1 MVQAVNKLRPCTT
14 MFRHIIEEIR
24 VVKSSMVFCSFN
36 HVKRGGYKLA
46 HTFARGAVLAADT
59 DVWLE
64 DVPLDLDDVF
74 QYDLQQ

>member
-1 MVQAVNKLRPCTT
+1 
-14 MFRHIIEEIR
+14 
-24 VVKSSMVFCSFN
+24 MVFCSFN

-46 HTFARGAVLAADT
+46 QTFARRAILAADT
-59 DVWLE
+59 DIWLE

>member
-1 MVQAVNKLRPCTT
+1 
-14 MFRHIIEEIR
+14 
-24 VVKSSMVFCSFN
+24 MVFCSFN
-36 HVKRGGYKLA
+36 HVKRGGYELA
-46 HTFARGAVLAADT
+46 HTFARRAVLVADT